1 MLHFADDAPV
11 VMRTHVRTEKC
22 MGVGR
27 ELGTAAD
34 KKNLEHSYT
43 FLMPD
48 SWRLSSFLCT
58 IFSRIYTIKACKLEG
73 KVLEANSPRMCE
85 KRKITATTIC
95 CSTDKDIAL
104 MSIALGEIEG
114 RRTYEECESSAVI
127 IFCALLFPFDDS
139 RLKKMPHPFCTYLY
153 VYVPS
158 GANLLAD
165 VLQTSG
171 QIQQFWQA
179 HWMVCRQRIFL
190 LVKSTSM
197 AATRTRVIGP
207 HPALTVF
214 AYIPKH
220 HYLGIHTM

>member
-139 RLKKMPHPFCTYLY
+139 RLKKKCLIPFAHIYMFTCLP
-153 VYVPS
+153 VPS
-158 GANLLAD
+158 FWLMFCRHPDRFNS
-165 VLQTSG
+165 SG
-171 QIQQFWQA
+171 
-179 HWMVCRQRIFL
+179 R
-190 LVKSTSM
+190 
-197 AATRTRVIGP
+197 
-207 HPALTVF
+207 LTGWSVDKGF
-214 AYIPKH
+214 FF
-220 HYLGIHTM
+220 